1 IVWRL
6 KIVPGTV
13 HVPFHQGRNPK
24 MRKNPDVIH
33 FTLEY
38 RDTLSGNTGNSRTV
52 TDHWPE
58 RYSASAVTWGMVMT
72 ESHHDRSLII
82 LG

>member
-1 IVWRL
+1 MCSSDLIDDGHEYSYSALLLWLISV
-6 KIVPGTV
+6 
-13 HVPFHQGRNPK
+13 
-24 MRKNPDVIH
+24 H

-52 TDHWPE
+52 TDHWTE
-58 RYSASAVTWGMVMT
+58 WYSASAVTWGMVMT
-72 ESHHDRSLII
+72 ESHHDRSLVI